1 MSNDDRDMFSDS
13 GQTIEKEFTLESTK
27 EILKSMVANYSTD
40 LAGKYATI
48 LKDKID
54 GVDLSVGK
62 NNELSRIP
70 DTTYGRQLYEGM
82 TSMVKKGGEA
92 LIAVVKTN
100 FPLDDFLEELNV
112 KTGENDTRAI
122 PLKNCIAIDLCEPQ
136 KSIFD
141 TQAEVYYADKEKEL
155 KLFYE
160 EKWHTAVTEW
170 NATGVFNTRSSKLKE
185 PAAEFSLSAE
195 YEQMLTDLVVYK
207 KDIVLSMS
215 REFLTEAKEYSVLLK
230 RKNEAKMK
238 LATMKADH
246 EKDLILH
253 QLAHG
258 LQLALVRVSNKTKSA
273 VRDFPN
279 IIEKLKGRV
288 RLPTGETLTDPYGSE
303 NVSGM
308 YYLLYQEFNKTSLV
322 IFNNMLIEI
331 MSHELKNDVCVSKPT
346 QGVIDI
352 ISTLKAWNQMELWSY
367 MNKDHFFVVCLLR
380 SYAPESDV
388 RKEAFK
394 EVTNYM
400 RKREVEEN
408 TKNFDNNMG
417 QFEEMPIFSHIT
429 EWIQN
434 VYVQT
439 QIFSPHKKTETPKN
453 PYYGKNFVKK
463 APAQHGTDSAAAVE
477 EPVKGNK
484 PFVELKRATGPY
496 TSEVKRSANLACVD
510 PKNGTQH
517 SYTATKEVCA
527 LCSGTG
533 KKHNRPFCFLGKCSL
548 CSLFG
553 HRRADCLQ
561 KLSVSANSVEE
572 DVDESAV

>member
-1 MSNDDRDMFSDS
+1 M
-13 GQTIEKEFTLESTK
+13 QI
-27 EILKSMVANYSTD
+27 IQ
-40 LAGKYATI
+40 LAGKYASV

-82 TSMVKKGGEA
+82 TSMIKKGGEA

-100 FPLDDFLEELNV
+100 YPLDDFLEELNV
-112 KTGENDTRAI
+112 KAGENNIRAI
-122 PLKNCIAIDLCEPQ
+122 PFQNCISIDLCEPQ

-141 TQAEVYYADKEKEL
+141 TQAEVSYADREKDL
-155 KLFYE
+155 SDFYE
-160 EKWHTAVTEW
+160 KKWKATVSEW
-170 NATGVFNTRSSKLKE
+170 IASGSQGTRSNKVKE
-185 PAAEFSLSAE
+185 PAESFEFSLEHA
-195 YEQMLTDLVVYK
+195 QMTQDLVLFK
-207 KDIVLSMS
+207 KEINLDMS
-215 REFLTEAKEYSVLLK
+215 RQYLIEAKEYSSLLK
-230 RKNEAKMK
+230 KKNEAKMR
-238 LATMKADH
+238 LASMKTDH
-246 EKDLILH
+246 DKDLILH

-258 LQLALVRVSNKTKSA
+258 LQLALVRISNKTKFA

-288 RLPTGETLTDPYGSE
+288 RLPTGETITDPYGSE

-331 MSHELKNDVCVSKPT
+331 MSHELKNEVCISKPT

-394 EVTNYM
+394 EVTHYM
-400 RKREVEEN
+400 RKREAEDN
-408 TKNFDNNMG
+408 SKNFDNG
-417 QFEEMPIFSHIT
+417 SSQFEEMPIFSYIT

-439 QIFSPHKKTETPKN
+439 QIFSPHKKNETPKTS
-453 PYYGKNFVKK
+453 YYGKSFGKK
-463 APAQHGTDSAAAVE
+463 AVAVQQGTDSAAAVE
-477 EPVKGNK
+477 ESSSKGAK
-484 PFVELKRATGPY
+484 SFVELKRATGPY
-496 TSEVKRSANLACVD
+496 SGEIKRGAHLACVD
-510 PKNGTQH
+510 PKSGMHH
-517 SYTATKEVCA
+517 SYTATKEVCL
-527 LCSGTG
+527 LCSDKNPG
-533 KKHNRPFCFLGKCSL
+533 KKHNKPHCFLGKCTK
-548 CSLFG
+548 CSLYG

-561 KLSVSANSVEE
+561 VLPASANNVEE
-572 DVDESAV
+572 DEVEPSV